1 MMNETQSTTVC
12 RHFRVFGRVQGV
24 WYRGSTRDQ
33 ALKLGLAGW
42 VRNCDDGSV
51 EAVAC
56 GAPEALD
63 ELREWL
69 KQGPPAAR
77 VDRVE
82 EAEASWPDQDND
94 FVITP

>member
-1 MMNETQSTTVC
+1 MNEMQSKIVC

-24 WYRGSTRDQ
+24 WYRGSARDQ
-33 ALKLGLAGW
+33 ALKLGLSGW

-56 GAPEALD
+56 GVPEALD
-63 ELREWL
+63 EFRGWL

-82 EAEASWPDQDND
+82 EAEASRATQGGD
-94 FVITP
+94 FVITS